1 MKRSRLVL
9 SVFFALLFFL
19 ITWPAVAGDT
29 TGLTKDT
36 IKIGMFGAMT
46 GPQYIYGKL
55 AMNGAEIIYREANE
69 KGGIHGRKIVVV
81 REDDM
86 CKPEGGIAAAK
97 KLIHDHKVF
106 MIHGGACSNAAI
118 AASEEIKKY
127 KVPWLI
133 LDATSDKI
141 TDPIHPYVFRCTLA
155 AKLEGAS
162 QVDFALSKPDV
173 KRIAIVVQRD
183 AWGMSKYTP
192 MKARMKKLG
201 VTPVAEEEITVDA
214 NDATAQVLR
223 IMKAKADAV
232 IMETYPKPTAVF
244 VRDAMKYGFKPLFI
258 AQTAVVDLLSLR
270 DTVGVEDALD
280 DFYTISQTKYG
291 IMDPALASYRDLLKK
306 YYPGDR
312 FSIFNVL
319 GINGAMVTVEALKKA
334 GPDLTREKLRD
345 AMENIKD
352 FKVDFAPGPITF
364 SPGEH
369 NGLKA
374 VNWLVLR
381 EGKVVNIGTKY
392 PSKK

>member
-1 MKRSRLVL
+1 MKRCKLAIL
-9 SVFFALLFFL
+9 SFSALLFFL
-19 ITWPAVAGDT
+19 MSGSLFAGST
-29 TGLTKDT
+29 TGLTEDT

-55 AMNGAEIIYREANE
+55 AMNGAELIYRRSNE
-69 KGGIHGRKIVVV
+69 KGGIYGRKIVVV

-86 CKPEGGIAAAK
+86 CKPEGGIGAAK

-118 AASEEIKKY
+118 AASEEIKKF
-127 KVPWLI
+127 KVPWLL
-133 LDATSDKI
+133 LDATSDRI
-141 TDPIHPYVFRCTLA
+141 TDPTHPYVFRCTLA
-155 AKLEGAS
+155 AKFEGAS
-162 QVDFALSKPDV
+162 QVDFALSIPDV

-192 MKARMKKLG
+192 MKARMKKLNI
-201 VTPVAEEEITVDA
+201 TPVAEEEMTVDA
-214 NDATAQVLR
+214 NDATAQVLK
-223 IMKAKADAV
+223 IMNAKADVV

-244 VRDAMKYGFKPLFI
+244 VRDAVKYGFKPIFI
-258 AQTAVVDLLSLR
+258 AQTGVVDLLSLR
-270 DTVGVEDALD
+270 DTIGIEGAID

-291 IMDPALASYRDLLKK
+291 IMDPALKSYRELLEK

-319 GINGAMVTVEALKKA
+319 GINGAMVAVEALKKA
-334 GPDLTREKLRD
+334 GPNLTREKVRD
-345 AMENIKD
+345 AMESIKD

-364 SPGEH
+364 SPEDH
-369 NGLKA
+369 NGLRA

-381 EGKVVNIGTKY
+381 KGKVVNIGTKY